1 LHHQIAPAIYIALP
15 IYAAPLIDQG
25 SAVMATLTFIESTG
39 VVHTV
44 EASFEQTLMQIAVQ
58 HQVPG
63 ILAECGGSC
72 SCGTCHAYMDPSRL
86 AALPDISETEAFML
100 EIVPGLRPESRLC
113 CQIPMQA
120 AFDGMVIHLPSEQL

>member
-1 LHHQIAPAIYIALP
+1 MVTI
-15 IYAAPLIDQG
+15 
-25 SAVMATLTFIESTG
+25 TFIESTG
-39 VVHTV
+39 IVHTV
-44 EASFEQTLMQIAVQ
+44 DASIERTLMQIAVE
-58 HQVPG
+58 HRVPG

-86 AALPDISETEAFML
+86 AAFLDISETEAFML
-100 EIVPGLRPESRLC
+100 EIVPDPRPESRLC

>member
-1 LHHQIAPAIYIALP
+1 
-15 IYAAPLIDQG
+15 
-25 SAVMATLTFIESTG
+25 MARITFIESNG
-39 VVHTV
+39 SVHTV
-44 EASFEQTLMQIAVQ
+44 EASVERTLMQIAVE

-86 AALPDISETEAFML
+86 AMLPDISETEGFML
-100 EIVPGLRPESRLC
+100 EIVPDPRPESRLC

-120 AFDGMVIHLPSEQL
+120 VLDGMVIHLPSEQL